1 MDNEED
7 SESSP
12 EPMEVLVVDDHPLI
26 RKLLREIIQ
35 SYGDFS
41 VVGEAVNGE
50 EAVLLAARL
59 KPDVVIMDI
68 HLPILNGIPAATLI
82 KVNNPFVTV
91 IAITAGGQRH
101 DEIAMT
107 FAGAAAVI
115 RKDDVL
121 NALHPAILNAVK
133 QVKHPVQR
141 RRVARDTP
149 SPSSQ
154 ANIL

>member
-1 MDNEED
+1 MQNEED
-7 SESSP
+7 NESAPSQP
-12 EPMEVLVVDDHPLI
+12 IEVLLVDDHPLI
-26 RKLLREIIQ
+26 RNLLRKLIG
-35 SYGDFS
+35 SYANLT

-68 HLPILNGIPAATLI
+68 HLPILNGVPAATLI
-82 KVNNPFVTV
+82 KANNPFVTV
-91 IAITAGGQRH
+91 IAITAGGPRC

-115 RKDDVL
+115 NKDDVL

-133 QVKHPVQR
+133 QVKHPVG
-141 RRVARDTP
+141 ARNLD
-149 SPSSQ
+149 
-154 ANIL
+154 

>member
-1 MDNEED
+1 MHKEED
-7 SESSP
+7 SQSSP
-12 EPMEVLVVDDHPLI
+12 SQPLEILLVDDHPLM
-26 RKLLREIIQ
+26 RSLLRNIIE
-35 SYGDFS
+35 SHDDLT
-41 VVGEAVNGE
+41 VVGAAANGE
-50 EAVLLAARL
+50 EAVVLAAGL

-68 HLPILNGIPAATLI
+68 HLPVLSGVPAATLI

-115 RKDDVL
+115 NKDDLL

-133 QVKHPVQR
+133 QVKHPV
-141 RRVARDTP
+141 
-149 SPSSQ
+149 
-154 ANIL
+154 